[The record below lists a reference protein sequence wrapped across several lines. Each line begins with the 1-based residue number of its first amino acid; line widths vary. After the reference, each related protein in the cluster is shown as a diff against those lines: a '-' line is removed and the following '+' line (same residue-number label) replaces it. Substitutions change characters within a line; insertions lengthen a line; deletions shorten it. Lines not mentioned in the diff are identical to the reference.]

1 MIYEK
6 PQLIDAGMGEGVY
19 MASGACDCF
28 EIQSIN
34 ENPNAGPGR
43 YWLNFEIQHL
53 ASHSHTV
60 EQDWAGLCVE
70 AVFNMDI
77 QAAWTVAP
85 GDVATVSG
93 NTILLRLE
101 TVWPADGDKSY
112 NFIQVNGEG
121 VEGLHCESLT
131 AVHM

>member
-1 MIYEK
+1 MVYEK

-19 MASGACDCF
+19 TASGVCDCF

-34 ENPNAGPGR
+34 ENPSAGAGR

-60 EQDWAGLCVE
+60 EEDWAGLCVE
-70 AVFNMDI
+70 AVFNMNI
-77 QAAWTVAP
+77 SSSWTVAP
-85 GDVATVSG
+85 AEVATVSG
-93 NTILLRLE
+93 NKVLLKLE
-101 TVWPADGDKSY
+101 TVLPADGDKSY
-112 NFIQVNGEG
+112 NFIQINGEG
-121 VEGLHCESLT
+121 VEALRCESLT